1 MSTQA
6 LSAQGCNFLSK
17 MVSWTPIK
25 SDASMIWGVVV
36 MRGRE
41 VVSGVKMEEAITDFL
56 IHFPFFDRLSMNEMD
71 LVANHIHIVE
81 LDPGEFL
88 FKEGDKGDSVFFIVK
103 GELDVIKEPRGRN
116 GWGIDNVVITK
127 LSKGRTIGEMS
138 VIDKIPRSATVKA
151 VKKSLLVAITGTGFD
166 LVLKDYPEIG
176 IKILK
181 GMAKLLSLNLRKTS
195 SNLVD
200 SLIPIL

>member
-1 MSTQA
+1 
-6 LSAQGCNFLSK
+6 
-17 MVSWTPIK
+17 
-25 SDASMIWGVVV
+25 

-41 VVSGVKMEEAITDFL
+41 VVNGVKMEEAITDFL

-81 LDPGEFL
+81 LDAGEFL

-103 GELDVIKEPRGRN
+103 GELDVIKELRSRN
-116 GWGIDNVVITK
+116 DWGIDNVVITK

-151 VKKSLLVAITGTGFD
+151 VKESLLVTITGTGFD

-176 IKILK
+176 VKILK

-195 SNLVD
+195 SMLAD
-200 SLIPIL
+200 SLIPVL